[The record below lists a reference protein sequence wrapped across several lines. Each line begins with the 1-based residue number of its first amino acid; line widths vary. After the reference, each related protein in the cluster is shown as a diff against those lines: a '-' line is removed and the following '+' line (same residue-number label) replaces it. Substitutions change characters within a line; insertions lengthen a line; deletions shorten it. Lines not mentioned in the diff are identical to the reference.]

1 MVEMILGKF
10 TDITLK
16 CLERNAEALSV
27 EKKDVRLV
35 FRLNAEGEVEYW
47 ITKFYKPQKKLSF
60 LEVLG
65 VKLDFKG
72 YSLFVPKFIQG
83 ALNRFCVEDNIE
95 RKNVYVVLSN
105 VDDNL
110 VMKLQDERKEVRK
123 INLKSLFNAD
133 DMVIE

>member
-16 CLERNAEALSV
+16 CIERNAEDFSV
-27 EKKDVRLV
+27 DKKDVRLV
-35 FRLNAEGEVEYW
+35 FRLNKDDEVEYW
-47 ITKFYKPQKKLSF
+47 ITKFYKPEKKLSF
-60 LEVLG
+60 LGVLG

-83 ALNRFCVEDNIE
+83 ALTRFCVEDNIE

-105 VDDNL
+105 VDDKL
-110 VMKLQDERKEVRK
+110 VMGLQDGRKEIRK
-123 INLKSLFNAD
+123 IDLKSLFNAD
-133 DMVIE
+133 DMIT

>member
-1 MVEMILGKF
+1 MVEIILGKF

-16 CLERNAEALSV
+16 CIERNAEAFSV
-27 EKKDVRLV
+27 DKKDVRLV
-35 FRLNAEGEVEYW
+35 FRLNKDEEVEYW

-95 RKNVYVVLSN
+95 RKNIYVVLSN
-105 VDDNL
+105 VDDKL
-110 VMKLQDERKEVRK
+110 IMGLQDERKEVRK

-133 DMVIE
+133 DMIT